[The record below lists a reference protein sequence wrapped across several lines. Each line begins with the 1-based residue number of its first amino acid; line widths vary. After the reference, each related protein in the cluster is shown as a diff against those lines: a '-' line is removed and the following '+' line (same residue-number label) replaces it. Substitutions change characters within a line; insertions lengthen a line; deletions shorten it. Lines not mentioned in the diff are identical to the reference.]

1 MFRYKV
7 QKLSSLALKRAN
19 ALKVESNR
27 YLLSFAAPLLVCWML
42 ICSLIDLGNNLS
54 SFSLWSVS
62 PVKSGDLCIVK
73 QCLDSWNKLKLII
86 PESKQS
92 FISLVG
98 PSVASMHSGWLH
110 AVYIFCKTA

>member
-1 MFRYKV
+1 MPQSV
-7 QKLSSLALKRAN
+7 
-19 ALKVESNR
+19 KVESDR
-27 YLLSFAAPLLVCWML
+27 YMLSSAAPLLVCRL
-42 ICSLIDLGNNLS
+42 LNCSLIDLGNNLS

-62 PVKSGDLCIVK
+62 PVKSGDLSIVK

-98 PSVASMHSGWLH
+98 PSVVSMHIGLLH
-110 AVYIFCKTA
+110 SVSVFCKTA